1 MKTRTNTN
9 HLFRYNT
16 EGSTMLPIMKKTALP
31 AFLFASVLMSATA
44 ARADDT
50 EIYFSSPEGGGEA
63 NIVMMLDTSGSM
75 DTNDC
80 VEWNEFG
87 SCVRRN
93 KRLDELKTALF
104 RVVDALGSNA
114 RIGLGRYNQND
125 GGRLLYP
132 VRGLDEIDFDGI
144 TRVYLLN
151 DAADANDDPGEG
163 VDHAAS
169 TEYLPNDGEVGSVT
183 GFIFQRNS
191 IPRHASV
198 SAAYIEVS
206 AASNSSTPVDYEY
219 WYEPSISP
227 ALFDAAE
234 IIDPARTFSANM
246 WKGRI
251 TGSWSRYGTYKIDVT
266 DAVKEA
272 MADPFWC
279 GGGNFALYMGNS
291 ASGSTDRLIYMRD
304 AVRVNEGDEATAYAP
319 RLVVEWDATVAPT
332 LGTPGTTGYESSLA
346 CRNAMRF
353 GLGSSLDDAHDD
365 GSDLD
370 NQDTDL
376 AIDTDSVAGLRFT
389 RIPYDLSAAA
399 ANPDVLRAA
408 RLYIQGDNNNSS
420 FDLTIRA
427 VPGDAAE
434 FGTSPGDIK
443 GLPTGSKVVTYNVP
457 RRTFA
462 NRHEIDVT
470 DLVAEAMS
478 HSDWVRNGNIALL
491 VTASRGATI
500 DAYESGAS
508 NAAYL
513 ELDISA
519 TDMKTFVPRVR
530 DKIKEAAAG
539 LTAYGNTP
547 SMEAYSEMARYY
559 LGDRFLYLQE
569 DVYTRVGLK
578 EGSNDYDTPIINGA
592 CTSNNIVL
600 LTDGSP
606 TNDADYGAVTSLT
619 GKTRCNGGL
628 NREGGSYNCQ
638 VQLAEWLYDGTE
650 NGLNVPVATHTIAFT
665 NDSDIRANMKRVS
678 DAGNGLHRWARNAD
692 ELQAAFEEIIN
703 SVTVENA
710 SMAAPG
716 VAVNQLNRFQ
726 HLDQLYYGL
735 FKPSTNTRWEG
746 NLKRYRL
753 RFSSDASEVAIVD
766 EQGLAAVDPN
776 TGFFR
781 ENADSWW
788 GSGTDGQ
795 DVASG
800 GAREELA
807 GTRKLMVDK
816 VGPAAGSNM
825 YQTTK
830 PTGTALTTITAADTS
845 FAVTAADLGMAAGSP
860 QEDIDTRVRW
870 LLNAW
875 GDPLHSEPRLV
886 NYGYSGTLEEALVN
900 PDLQD
905 NTVFVATNDGMLH
918 AINTQDG
925 AEYFSFMPKDE
936 LAKTNARFQNAAL
949 TSPNFAR
956 TTYGLDGGITVWRKG
971 DGGSGVERVIVFMG
985 QRRGG
990 DRYYAVDV
998 TDRSA
1003 PKVLWSIQGGTAD
1016 FPRLAQTWSTPALS
1030 QVMLNGTKVPV
1041 LIFGGGY
1048 SSADHDTAG
1057 NVSTGD
1063 AGGNAIYIVNAFSGA
1078 KIWAASSVAAGSNV
1092 THSDMKWSIPG
1103 QIATID
1109 INQDG
1114 VVDHLYATDLGGQIL
1129 RVDLNSNNTGPGSL
1143 AHRVVT
1149 LAQLGTSDAG
1159 GISNHRRFYAPPVAA
1174 LGERDGKRLVH
1185 VVVGSGYRARPTDL
1199 LTTDRLYVVDDDQ
1212 ILTALVPGGTVP
1224 PAITPSDMTDVTSTA
1239 VTEIVGKGWYIN
1251 LEEGE
1256 KVMAPVAIVDG
1267 KIFATTYL
1275 PRVNN
1280 VDACTQT
1287 IGGARLYTMS
1297 LGTGEAVD
1305 GSRFVDLVL
1314 PGLPPQ
1320 AQVLLQL
1327 NPPTSEPPAGEG
1339 GEPPDGTGGSSDCPA
1354 NTVVIVG
1361 TQAQAGACIDVGSM
1375 QRTRWYEKQNKQ
1387 EADQVLIN
1395 LGAGVTQP

>member
-1 MKTRTNTN
+1 
-9 HLFRYNT
+9 
-16 EGSTMLPIMKKTALP
+16 MLPVMKKTALP

-75 DTNDC
+75 ATNEC
-80 VEWNEFG
+80 VEWDEFG
-87 SCVRRN
+87 SCTRRN

-151 DAADANDDPGEG
+151 DAADANDDPGEAL
-163 VDHAAS
+163 DHSSA
-169 TEYLPNDGEVGSVT
+169 TEYLPNDGQVGSVT

-191 IPRHASV
+191 IPRHAAV

-206 AASNSSTPVDYEY
+206 AASNSSMPVDYEY

-227 ALFDAAE
+227 ALFDVAE
-234 IIDPARTFSANM
+234 IIDPARTFSANT

-279 GGGNFALYMGNS
+279 GGGDFALYMGNS
-291 ASGSTDRLIYMRD
+291 VSGSTDRLIYMRD

-346 CRNAMRF
+346 CRNGMRF

-376 AIDTDSVAGLRFT
+376 RLDTDSVAGLRFT

-399 ANPDVLRAA
+399 TNPDVLRAA

-420 FDLTIRA
+420 FTLTVRA

-434 FGTSPGDIK
+434 FDTAPGSIK
-443 GLPTGSKVVTYNVP
+443 GLPAGSKVVNYTVP
-457 RRTFA
+457 RGTFA

-478 HSDWVRNGNIALL
+478 DSGWVRNGSIALL
-491 VTASRGATI
+491 VTTSRSTTI
-500 DAYESGAS
+500 DSYESGAA

-559 LGDRFLYLQE
+559 LGENFLYLQE
-569 DVYTRVGLK
+569 DVNTRVGLVD
-578 EGSNDYDTPIINGA
+578 GTNQYDTPIIKGS

-606 TNDADYGAVTSLT
+606 TNDADYSSVTSLT
-619 GKTRCNGGL
+619 GKTACNGGL

-665 NDSDIRANMKRVS
+665 SDSDIRANMKRVS
-678 DAGNGLHRWARNAD
+678 DAGNGMHRWARNAD

-753 RFSSDASEVAIVD
+753 RFSSNASEVGIVD
-766 EQGLAAVDPN
+766 EQGVAAVDPN
-776 TGFFR
+776 TGFFK
-781 ENADSWW
+781 ETSDSWW
-788 GSGTDGQ
+788 GTGTDGQ

-807 GTRKLMVDK
+807 GTRTLMVDK

-830 PTGTALTTITAADTS
+830 PTGTGLTTITAADAS
-845 FAVTAADLGMAAGSP
+845 FAVSATDLGMAAGAP

-886 NYGYSGTLEEALVN
+886 NYGYSGTLEEALVD
-900 PDLQD
+900 PSRQD

-918 AINTQDG
+918 AINTNDG
-925 AEYFSFMPKDE
+925 SEYFAFMPKEE

-949 TSPNFAR
+949 TAPNYSR
-956 TTYGLDGGITVWRKG
+956 GTYGLDGGITVWRKG
-971 DGGSGVERVIVFMG
+971 DGGRGVERVIVFMG

-1003 PKVLWSIQGGTAD
+1003 PKVLWSIKGGSGD
-1016 FPRLAQTWSTPALS
+1016 FPQLAQTWSTPALA

-1048 SSADHDTAG
+1048 SAADHDPAG

-1078 KIWAASSVAAGSNV
+1078 KIWAASSVAAGSDV

-1129 RVDLNSNNTGPGSL
+1129 RVDLNSSNTGPGSL
-1143 AHRVVT
+1143 AYRVVT
-1149 LAQLGTSDAG
+1149 LAKLGTSDAS
-1159 GISNHRRFYAPPVAA
+1159 GIDNHRRFYAPPVAA
-1174 LGERDGKRLVH
+1174 LGVRDGKRVVH

-1199 LTTDRLYVVDDDQ
+1199 LTSDRLYVVDDEQ
-1212 ILTALVPGGTVP
+1212 ILTALAPGGTVP
-1224 PAITPSDMTDVTSTA
+1224 SAITPSDMTNVTSTA
-1239 VTEIVGKGWYIN
+1239 VTEVVGKGWYIN

-1287 IGGARLYTMS
+1287 IGGARLYTLG
-1297 LGTGEAVD
+1297 LGTGAAVGD
-1305 GSRFVDLVL
+1305 TRYVDLVL

-1327 NPPTSEPPAGEG
+1327 NPQTGPDDGVGEG
-1339 GEPPDGTGGSSDCPA
+1339 GGDGGTGDETGGAGGDCPA
-1354 NTVVIVG
+1354 TTVVIVG
-1361 TQAQAGACIDVGSM
+1361 TQAQAGACLDVGSM
-1375 QRTRWYEKQNKQ
+1375 QRTRWYEKEDKAA
-1387 EADQVLIN
+1387 ADQVLEA
-1395 LGAGVTQP
+1395 LKPGATQP